1 MIAAD
6 LGGAVPVM
14 PGVTVRRS
22 ATAVAGPGV
31 LHLAVPYTD
40 RWRVEVN
47 TGGATREIAT
57 SPAFGLTNAVEIPQ
71 AATVTLSMRTS
82 WLRTLVTLLQIALWA
97 VVVWFSVPRRRRRR
111 RRDSVAQF
119 DAAITMG
126 VPS

>member
-1 MIAAD
+1 
-6 LGGAVPVM
+6 
-14 PGVTVRRS
+14 
-22 ATAVAGPGV
+22 V

-126 VPS
+126 APS

>member
-1 MIAAD
+1 MITAD

-14 PGVTVRRS
+14 PGVTQRRS
-22 ATAVAGPGV
+22 ATAAAGPGV

-47 TGGATREIAT
+47 AGGASRVIAT

-82 WLRTLVTLLQIALWA
+82 WLRTLVTLLQISLWA
-97 VVVWFSVPRRRRRR
+97 VVAWLSVPRRRRRR

-126 VPS
+126 VSS